1 MSKILIVAA
10 LLVVGACARASEEP
24 APADEATPAD
34 AVEQV
39 APPAEPADTMAR
51 DTAGT

>member
-10 LLVVGACARASEEP
+10 LLVVGGCGPAGEEP
-24 APADEATPAD
+24 PAADAAAPAD

-39 APPAEPADTMAR
+39 APPAAPADTMAR
-51 DTAGT
+51 DTTGQ